1 MNAYV
6 SGQDCTSGSSYHRC
20 GGRHTLETTKEKLR
34 VWLDNDENL
43 KSLDWVTHS
52 AGSATEIVVMIE
64 VSPSNDGKDGDGV

>member
-6 SGQDCTSGSSYHRC
+6 SGQDYTSGSSYHRC

-43 KSLDWVTHS
+43 KSVD
-52 AGSATEIVVMIE
+52 
-64 VSPSNDGKDGDGV
+64 